1 MHASE
6 KGKDNQCLYF
16 QLQKNDFIIWV
27 KTISNV
33 YINSADFI
41 VSALP
46 ANILA
51 ENGYLIPLRAH
62 QVSYFFPK

>member
-51 ENGYLIPLRAH
+51 ENG
-62 QVSYFFPK
+62 